1 LGEGQGIRLDG
12 TDVQG
17 FYMHGSGLEMLGTP
31 LGVDSIAESETLT
44 NIYSAEFGGT
54 GAATNV
60 AAKAGTN

>member
-1 LGEGQGIRLDG
+1 
-12 TDVQG
+12 
-17 FYMHGSGLEMLGTP
+17 MHGSGLEMLGTP